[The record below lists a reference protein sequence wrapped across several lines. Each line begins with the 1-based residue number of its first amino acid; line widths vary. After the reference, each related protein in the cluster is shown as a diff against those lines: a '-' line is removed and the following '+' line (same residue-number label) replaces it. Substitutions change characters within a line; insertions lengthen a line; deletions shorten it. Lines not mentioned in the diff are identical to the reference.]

1 MSLDA
6 RLDKIPNYITA
17 KTPQGLRRVM
27 LMNNVKHVMQF
38 TYHNIQFVNGAWYA
52 WYYESAN
59 IGELTNGDTNRAG

>member
-17 KTPQGLRRVM
+17 RTPQGLRRAM

-38 TYHNIQFVNGAWYA
+38 TYHAIQFVNGSWYA
-52 WYYESAN
+52 WYYESVN
-59 IGELTNGDTNRAG
+59 MGDLTNGDTNRAG